1 MSTGVICRAAVIG
14 DVAGM
19 AECRMTDP
27 SVHAADPRM
36 TAYFNGEHHPQLA
49 LMPRAGFVAFAQD
62 RMIGYIVGHLTKRHG
77 CAGEVQYLFVAP
89 AWRKQGTASTLLRLL
104 AKWFQEND
112 AAKVCV
118 CVDAGSPAAM
128 PFYRSQGARPL
139 APHPRHWAVWEDIG
153 VVLRPNNTLHRAS

>member
-1 MSTGVICRAAVIG
+1 MEGVSFRPAVVE

-19 AECRMTDP
+19 AECRMIDP

-36 TAYFNGEHHPQLA
+36 TAYFKGDHHPRLA
-49 LMPRAGFVAFAQD
+49 LLPRAGYVAFARG
-62 RMIGYIVGHLTKRHG
+62 RMIGYIAGHLTKRHG

-89 AWRKQGTASTLLRLL
+89 AWRKRGIASALLQLM
-104 AKWFQEND
+104 AKWFQENA

-128 PFYRSQGARPL
+128 PFYRSHGASPL
-139 APHPRHWAVWEDIG
+139 NPYSRHWVMWEDIG
-153 VVLRPNNTLHRAS
+153 IILSPNNPPHRAS